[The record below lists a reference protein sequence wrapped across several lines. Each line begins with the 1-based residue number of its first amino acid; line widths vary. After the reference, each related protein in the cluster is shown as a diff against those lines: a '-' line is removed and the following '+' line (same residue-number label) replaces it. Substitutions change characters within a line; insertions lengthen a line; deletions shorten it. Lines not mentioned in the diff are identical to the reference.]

1 MNVVLIAFSVP
12 VNDLL
17 VIENEREHIRVL
29 IQTTYPGIAL
39 LYTRGRG
46 RKYPKYMA
54 FFGIFGIWDKRF
66 NRYGNKL
73 SSKLP
78 AKNVVIIFCYY
89 FRDDI

>member
-39 LYTRGRG
+39 LYTVGT
-46 RKYPKYMA
+46 PNA
-54 FFGIFGIWDKRF
+54 DFDK
-66 NRYGNKL
+66 NML
-73 SSKLP
+73 LL
-78 AKNVVIIFCYY
+78 KNLQFSPNHYETLTQ
-89 FRDDI
+89 

>member
-54 FFGIFGIWDKRF
+54 FFFW
-66 NRYGNKL
+66 
-73 SSKLP
+73 
-78 AKNVVIIFCYY
+78 Y
-89 FRDDI
+89 FLVSGARDLIVMAIN